1 MENFRKTLILKVQY
15 DGSNYAGWQRQIN
28 AVAVQEVLEQALSKT
43 FNRTMTAIGAGR
55 TDAGVHARGQVT
67 HSILR
72 EPSNI
77 PDDKIT
83 KAINSNLPDDVC
95 VSDGKIVDFKFH
107 ATADAIAREY
117 SYSVHTK
124 PSVFLRN
131 YSNHFKFPID
141 FNKLQEV
148 ADIFTGIHDFT
159 TFSKNN
165 ADTKSYICNVE
176 FCYWENISDTQSIL
190 HIKADRFVYGMVR
203 CLAGAMLDYA
213 RGARTLTELTES
225 LEAKDRSLTSPL
237 ATPRGLVL
245 ERVSYRENVI

>member
-1 MENFRKTLILKVQY
+1 MAEA
-15 DGSNYAGWQRQIN
+15 DH

-83 KAINSNLPDDVC
+83 KAINSNLPDDIC

-176 FCYWENISDTQSIL
+176 FCFWEHISDTQSIL

-213 RGARTLTELTES
+213 RGARTLTELAES